1 MKNNSMK
8 SRPITSR
15 SKGTPLHKEDPKK
28 LGKMNVVDA
37 QGNLLGA
44 DDNVKITEGS
54 DAVPEV
60 RKTILYSDLPESQRQ
75 AARDYNMKKYGTH
88 NPTAEGKA
96 DNTIVVQEG
105 NQLQRDQV
113 KEQHHTNLS

>member
-8 SRPITSR
+8 RRPITSR
-15 SKGTPLHKEDPKK
+15 SKGTPLHSGKVGPTEKEEPKK
-28 LGKMNVVDA
+28 LGKMNVRDA
-37 QGNLLGA
+37 QGNLLSA
-44 DDNVKITEGS
+44 DDDVKITKGT

-60 RKTILYSDLPESQRQ
+60 KKTILYSDLPENQRQ

-96 DNTIVVQEG
+96 DNTIVVQ
-105 NQLQRDQV
+105 
-113 KEQHHTNLS
+113 